1 MGNAGHRWRLG
12 WAPGSKVW
20 FLSSSANS
28 TIAMGPNEVTERAN
42 VPGGEM
48 GQADLGQD
56 NFQGPENEQK
66 PSGGLRAGQ

>member
-1 MGNAGHRWRLG
+1 
-12 WAPGSKVW
+12 
-20 FLSSSANS
+20 
-28 TIAMGPNEVTERAN
+28 MGPNEVTERAI